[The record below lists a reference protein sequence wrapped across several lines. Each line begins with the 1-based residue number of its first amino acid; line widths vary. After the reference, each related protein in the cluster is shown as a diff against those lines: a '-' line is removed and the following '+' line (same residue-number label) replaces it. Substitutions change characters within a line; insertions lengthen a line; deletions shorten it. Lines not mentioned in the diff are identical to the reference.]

1 MTADTA
7 FKERKTTAGSSRY
20 AKWETAR
27 NSIYPLLVSPEHT
40 LYQKGKGYLEYS
52 SFLDLLV
59 FYCVRMEHPAA
70 GVSRM
75 VTVESRALD
84 EWGISR
90 QEMEDAAM
98 DNLEKEGYWIDNVQS
113 VLQSFLG
120 GDDACSEPL
129 PLYVMTNQAKVY
141 GAAGFLM
148 KEMISGFA
156 KEKGRNLYIMPSSI
170 HELLLYPD
178 FGDVSPA
185 ELSGYVKGVNRTQV
199 QPNDRL
205 SDHVY
210 YYDWQTDEIRIP

>member
-1 MTADTA
+1 
-7 FKERKTTAGSSRY
+7 
-20 AKWETAR
+20 
-27 NSIYPLLVSPEHT
+27 
-40 LYQKGKGYLEYS
+40 
-52 SFLDLLV
+52 
-59 FYCVRMEHPAA
+59 MEHPAA

-98 DNLEKEGYWIDNVQS
+98 ANLEKDGYWIGSVQS
-113 VLQSFLG
+113 VLQSFMG
-120 GDDACSEPL
+120 EDAFPEPL

-156 KEKGRNLYIMPSSI
+156 EEKGRSLYIIPSSI
-170 HELLLYPD
+170 HELLIYPD

-185 ELSGYVKGVNRTQV
+185 ELSGYVKEVNRTQV
-199 QPNDRL
+199 PLHDRL
-205 SDHVY
+205 SDHIY
-210 YYDWQTDEIRIP
+210 YYDRKTDEIIIP